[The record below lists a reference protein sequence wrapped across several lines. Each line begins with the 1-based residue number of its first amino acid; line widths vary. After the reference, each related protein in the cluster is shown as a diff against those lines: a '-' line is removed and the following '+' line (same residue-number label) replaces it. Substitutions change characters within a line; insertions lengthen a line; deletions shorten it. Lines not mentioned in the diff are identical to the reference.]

1 MKPSGIVF
9 LLINTFYNN
18 SIKTKG
24 VKYMIAVMK
33 REIKNY
39 LKRPLF
45 WIGFFIVLAGVFH
58 DLKPYMEIHYIR
70 SEEEI
75 NRELP
80 EYSANGEITEGYV
93 PVPENAEKERRK
105 IWEKGI
111 RENLISEFGMSERES
126 DAVLKEMEG
135 MDIEKAC
142 RYLKET
148 YQYYNAY
155 YSYEDTKKHLG
166 TKEEINA
173 YLDEQMKERPFSS
186 YFSLK
191 FADFAGLYM
200 GFFSAV
206 MLAFLF
212 WQDTRKNTYELLHTK
227 PVSSWQYVFGKA
239 AGGFLVCC
247 MVLGILNLVF
257 WGILYA
263 DTGSSG
269 FEIRLTDFLLATG
282 KYILPNM
289 FMVVSVYT
297 LISILFK
304 NPLPGVPL
312 LILYMIYSNMGSFN
326 EAGEFGYYGR
336 PLAVMV
342 RFPGDFF
349 TVKVPDITGFNQCF
363 LILASFVILLI
374 SVWLWKKRRI

>member
-1 MKPSGIVF
+1 
-9 LLINTFYNN
+9 
-18 SIKTKG
+18 
-24 VKYMIAVMK
+24 MIAIMK

-45 WIGFFIVLAGVFH
+45 WIGFFIVLAGVFC
-58 DLKPYMEIHYIR
+58 DLKPYMEIHYIH

-80 EYSANGEITEGYV
+80 EYDADGEITEGYI
-93 PVPENAEKERRK
+93 PVPENKEKERRK
-105 IWEKGI
+105 IWEEGI
-111 RENLISEFGMSERES
+111 RENLISEFGMSETES
-126 DAVLKEMEG
+126 EAVLKEMKD
-135 MDIEKAC
+135 MDIENAC
-142 RYLKET
+142 LYLEEE

-155 YSYEDTKKHLG
+155 YSYEDTNTHLG
-166 TKEEINA
+166 TKEEING
-173 YLDEQMKERPFSS
+173 YLDKKLKDRTFSS

-212 WQDTRKNTYELLHTK
+212 WQDTGKTTYELLHTK
-227 PVSSWQYVFGKA
+227 PISPWKYILGKA

-247 MVLGILNLVF
+247 VVLGILNLVF
-257 WGILYA
+257 WGMLYV
-263 DTGSSG
+263 DSGNSG
-269 FEIRLTDFLLATG
+269 FEIRLTDFLIATG

-289 FMVVSVYT
+289 VMVVSVYT
-297 LISILFK
+297 FISLLFK

-326 EAGEFGYYGR
+326 DAGEFGYYGR
-336 PLAVMV
+336 PLAIMV

-349 TVKVPDITGFNQCF
+349 DVKAPDITGVNQCF
-363 LILASFVILLI
+363 LILASALMLML
-374 SVWLWKKRRI
+374 SVWLWRRRRL

>member
-1 MKPSGIVF
+1 
-9 LLINTFYNN
+9 
-18 SIKTKG
+18 
-24 VKYMIAVMK
+24 MIAVMK

-45 WIGFFIVLAGVFH
+45 WIGFFIVLAGVFQ
-58 DLKPYMEIHYIR
+58 DLKPYMEIHYIH

-80 EYSANGEITEGYV
+80 EYSAEGEITEGYI
-93 PVPENAEKERRK
+93 PVSKNEEKERRK
-105 IWEKGI
+105 IWEEGI
-111 RENLISEFGMSERES
+111 RENLISEFGMSEAES
-126 DAVLKEMEG
+126 AAVLKEMED

-142 RYLKET
+142 LYLEET

-155 YSYEDTKKHLG
+155 YSYEDTKFHLG
-166 TKEEINA
+166 TKEEINR
-173 YLDEQMKERPFSS
+173 YLNEQLKNRRFSS

-212 WQDTRKNTYELLHTK
+212 WQDTRKTTYELLHTK
-227 PVSSWQYVFGKA
+227 PVSSWQYVLGKA

-247 MVLGILNLVF
+247 IVLAILNLVF

-263 DTGSSG
+263 DGGNSG
-269 FEIRLTDFLLATG
+269 FEIRLTDFLRATG
-282 KYILPNM
+282 RYILPNM
-289 FMVVSVYT
+289 IMVVSVYT
-297 LISILFK
+297 FISLLFK

-326 EAGEFGYYGR
+326 DAGEFGYYGR
-336 PLAVMV
+336 PLAIMV

-349 TVKVPDITGFNQCF
+349 NVKEPAITEFNQCF
-363 LILASFVILLI
+363 LMLASFIILLI
-374 SVWLWKKRRI
+374 SMWLWKRRRL